1 MKKYYMCG
9 TGEELKFG
17 DMVELD
23 LVDKKGDSKVHHHIE
38 CKFMDDQECID
49 MLLDLGAIEE
59 KEVEDKELIDFSDE
73 MDVVPYDIKDVIKDL
88 KRTQKAVIRCDQRIL
103 ALEEALAKK
112 DAQIE
117 ILQDAIKVLQKK
129 KK

>member
-59 KEVEDKELIDFSDE
+59 KEVEDKELIDFSDDNDTCPCGYGDLLDKLNSEVDQLKESFKILDERIREIQVRMYKELAE
-73 MDVVPYDIKDVIKDL
+73 MKI
-88 KRTQKAVIRCDQRIL
+88 ASS
-103 ALEEALAKK
+103 
-112 DAQIE
+112 
-117 ILQDAIKVLQKK
+117 KK